1 MVKGEKREVKE
12 EGGKMIVVY
21 NRGCYE
27 DWDFY
32 KVTSKIEA
40 GGSIV
45 LPGGRRIFLGLG
57 AEVNATIRYPICR
70 SKENNCC
77 LKAHLNSPI
86 SYL

>member
-1 MVKGEKREVKE
+1 M
-12 EGGKMIVVY
+12 
-21 NRGCYE
+21 
-27 DWDFY
+27 
-32 KVTSKIEA
+32 TSKIEA